1 MARPAQVTP
10 QTLQKLTPAN
20 PMGAAHDHPCKF
32 AGVSYQTFNEWRE
45 GRQFPQGTTADDKRE
60 FLDAIQKAE
69 GEAVIGWL
77 AKIEAAAKDGAW
89 QAAAWKLER
98 RYPKDYGRSNIDVNL
113 NATEEY
119 IAAIKEFGRGRDA

>member
-1 MARPAQVTP
+1 MARPTKFTP
-10 QTLQKLTPAN
+10 QTIEKLTQAIR
-20 PMGAAHDHPCKF
+20 MGATYEHACKF
-32 AGVSYQTFNEWRE
+32 AGISYQTFNEWRE
-45 GRQFPQGTTADDKRE
+45 GRGYPQGTSADAKRE
-60 FLDAIQKAE
+60 FSDAIQKAE

-119 IAAIKEFGRGRDA
+119 LAAMKEFGRGRDA